1 LQRVALGEQRLLAD
15 ADALSHQT
23 RLVRRLLHMMG
34 SGLLGAALLVSA
46 TLLWALAP
54 QHGVWPPLG
63 LGAAGLLAFA
73 WGWSRHT

>member
-1 LQRVALGEQRLLAD
+1 
-15 ADALSHQT
+15 
-23 RLVRRLLHMMG
+23 MMG

-54 QHGVWPPLG
+54 QQGVWPPLG

-73 WGWSRHT
+73 WGWLRHD